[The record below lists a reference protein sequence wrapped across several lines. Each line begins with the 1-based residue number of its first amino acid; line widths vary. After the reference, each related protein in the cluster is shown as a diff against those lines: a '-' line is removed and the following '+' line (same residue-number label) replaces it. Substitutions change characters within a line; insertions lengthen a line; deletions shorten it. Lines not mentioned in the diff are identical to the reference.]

1 MKVLVGGLIA
11 GVILYFMPG
20 AHSGP
25 ACLITGALLA
35 FLLLQAGPRSI
46 VEKVGLALTVALIA
60 WIAGPRAATP
70 SQSLLWHLLGWFVA
84 GTALAFHLHPKSE

>member
-1 MKVLVGGLIA
+1 MRVLVGGLIA
-11 GVILYFMPG
+11 GVILYFVAG

-25 ACLITGALLA
+25 ACLITGALLT
-35 FLLLQAGPRSI
+35 FLILQAGPRSI

-70 SQSLLWHLLGWFVA
+70 SQSLIWHLLGWSAA
-84 GTALAFHLHPKSE
+84 GTAVAFYLHPKSE